1 MPPVKNATWSRVG
14 DPPPR
19 TLADARLQVHHAAQI
34 IVSAAISYVAPRAD
48 DSHSALTWMGP
59 AGALATESITAER
72 DARIA
77 LRLDDLSLH
86 VLDGGAEAM
95 GSFGLPRRTTK
106 EAYMWLT
113 EAVGNLGLEKAR
125 LTPRKHYTI
134 PDHPVAGG
142 APFSADIG
150 SAVTEL
156 ARYWSNA
163 AAVLDEM
170 ARVTPGA
177 SVVRTWPHH
186 FDIATLIVLPENGTG
201 GRRTIG
207 VGQSPGDD
215 SYAEPYWYVGPYPYP
230 TTTAFPPVAGSG
242 RWHTEGWVG
251 AVLPASDFVAV
262 SDQQAQV
269 GAFVESGIAACRI
282 LLGG

>member
-1 MPPVKNATWSRVG
+1 MPTVKSATWSRVG

-19 TLADARLQVHHAAQI
+19 TLVDARLQLHHAAQI

-48 DSHSALTWMGP
+48 DSHTALTWIGP

-77 LRLDDLSLH
+77 LRLEDLSLH
-86 VLDGGAEAM
+86 VLDGGEEATAP
-95 GSFGLPRRTTK
+95 FALPARTTR
-106 EAYMWLT
+106 EAYTWLT
-113 EAVGNLGLEKAR
+113 EAVGILGLDAAR

-142 APFSADIG
+142 APFSTDIG
-150 SAVTEL
+150 SAVAEL

-163 AAVLDEM
+163 AAVLDQT

-177 SVVRTWPHH
+177 SAVRTWPHH
-186 FDIATLIVLPENGTG
+186 FDIATLILLPESGTS

-207 VGQSPGDD
+207 VGQSPGDN

-230 TTTAFPPVAGSG
+230 ATTAFPPLAGSG
-242 RWHTEGWVG
+242 HWHTEGWVG
-251 AVLPASDFVAV
+251 AALPASDFVAAK
-262 SDQQAQV
+262 DQQAQV
-269 GAFVESGIAACRI
+269 AAFVESGIAACRM